1 MRKWALILCNFQK
14 IAVIIW
20 VVGIGVFA
28 PQEIFRFNAIQ
39 IAFAAG
45 ETSQST
51 TNWDDEPRLLGS
63 ETDVEMSPAT
73 DGGKNAEQFVLPADA
88 AQGRGRR
95 DESKERSGLS
105 YRQSTSQSNPP
116 IWVGPRRNNRESES
130 KWVATVQHKYMATPQ
145 PEVPRIPPR
154 RPRTKQ
160 TLAHFIDEIDTDRFD
175 PANIFELYVGL
186 PRLIEFEFEPKRVQ
200 IGDEKLATGTFIDTQ
215 EYSIVGLKLGS
226 SVLNVWFVDD
236 PDTPDVDESRR
247 IHSYLIRVIPNP
259 EFRKL
264 LELEYKEI
272 EDQINKAFPD
282 SRIQLMLVG
291 NRLILSGEARDV
303 PEATYIYQ
311 LVQANTRSINRR
323 RDSGQGEGGD
333 QATYE
338 TIVGEANSYD
348 PVTEKSDREA
358 PSSVTAF
365 ATPSGPARNDNWAD
379 NFIVNLLRVPGE
391 QQVMLRVVVAEVNRS
406 ATRSVGLNFSVM
418 NNAGN
423 YLTTNISG
431 GLIGSSLTKG
441 GGGAGAGSSTGS
453 ANIGASLDN
462 GQILLAINAMR
473 TLGYARSLAE
483 PNIVALNGQVARFQ
497 AGGQFPVPVISG
509 FTAAGLQGVSFIPY
523 GVIVQFIPTVT
534 DRDRIRLV
542 MRAEV
547 STRDVGSSTA
557 IAGASVPS
565 LSSRNF
571 TTSVELREGQT
582 LAVAG
587 LIQTNLAGD
596 SNQIPGIGD
605 LPFIGNLFANKHIE
619 NAEQELVI
627 LITPEFVHPLDSR
640 DGHEELAL
648 PGADLYEPGDLEFY
662 LKGRL
667 ESRRATDYRSP
678 VRTEWDRMMAYRH
691 CEQQYIDG
699 PHGQSLQWERPPH
712 MESSSGSGAGMRYA
726 QPLESPQTPEI
737 LPAPTLPPSPTTPQD
752 LPPSPEISIPNPNG
766 LQTSRSRPSSQ
777 VLPARKLSTGSPDSI
792 PAGIMT
798 STLNRFR

>member
-1 MRKWALILCNFQK
+1 MQKWALILRDIQK
-14 IAVIIW
+14 IAVILW
-20 VVGIGVFA
+20 VIGVFT
-28 PQEIFRFNAIQ
+28 PQEIFRFNAVR
-39 IAFAAG
+39 IAFAAD

-51 TNWDDEPRLLGS
+51 SDREPRLLGF
-63 ETDVEMSPAT
+63 ENDFEMSPAAG
-73 DGGKNAEQFVLPADA
+73 GGKKEEQFVLPADA
-88 AQGRGRR
+88 ARGRGRPDIEGTGKPHR
-95 DESKERSGLS
+95 I

-116 IWVGPRRNNRESES
+116 IWVARQSNRGESES
-130 KWVATVQHKYMATPQ
+130 KWVATVQHKFVAAPQ
-145 PEVPRIPPR
+145 TDVPRIPPR

-236 PDTPDVDESRR
+236 PDTPDIDESRR

-323 RDSGQGEGGD
+323 RDSGQGDGSD
-333 QATYE
+333 QANYE

-348 PVTEKSDREA
+348 PITDKSDREA

-365 ATPSGPARNDNWAD
+365 ATPSGPARNDNSAD
-379 NFIVNLLRVPGE
+379 SFIVNLLRVPGE

-406 ATRSVGLNFSVM
+406 ATRTVGLNFSVM

-431 GLIGSSLTKG
+431 GLIGSSLTKAG
-441 GGGAGAGSSTGS
+441 GGGGAGSSTGS

-627 LITPEFVHPLDSR
+627 LITPEFVHPLDTR

-678 VRTEWDRMMAYRH
+678 VRSEWDRMMAYRH

-712 MESSSGSGAGMRYA
+712 AESSAGSGAGMRYA
-726 QPLESPQTPEI
+726 QPLESPLSPEI
-737 LPAPTLPPSPTTPQD
+737 LPAPSMPPSPMTPLD
-752 LPPSPEISIPNPNG
+752 PPPAPEYSTSNPNG
-766 LQTSRSRPSSQ
+766 LQTSRSRHSSA
-777 VLPARKLSTGSPDSI
+777 VLPARKLSTGSPDSTS
-792 PAGIMT
+792 AGFTT
-798 STLNRFR
+798 STPNRFR